1 MAYFL
6 ASVPGIVHLVLFMA
20 NGDKNGSGISGVGNG
35 FYRRLCCLWRIY
47 LLERWLEH
55 PFWSAMEALY
65 AGRKQLVTTGAVSI
79 FFWYLGAHLLYFTE
93 FDNPDAKIR
102 EFYGS
107 VARAIW
113 ACSIYLNGEW
123 VFCDFSWAGKA
134 VGGFIVLFGVSI
146 VVVPMSVFTFNFL
159 TNIQGDFYETKVW
172 HLKAEPAD
180 LWQLKLMPKDD
191 APVWRKQLFRLLY
204 EHLQKLE
211 KCLKAKDKGQDSP
224 KWELSQ
230 GFLLFKWVSITAS
243 VVFVLITIME
253 NSEYMNTDNCVES
266 SARNPLFHG
275 PDEIQRC
282 KDFFSRLD
290 HVEYSVDLV
299 FLHFF
304 ILEFIMRCVC
314 LRWRHLI
321 SELGLAEMLSITG
334 LVASLTDYRE
344 VALHH
349 PEQHKEWTYK
359 LAIGSVVSLRLCRL
373 VCVGSYFGLLRALR
387 KVVAVSQWSLL
398 KSFYFLVAVWFTHAM
413 LLHFTEFQNHT
424 QALAGAQVLP
434 SIEAQFVRH
443 QQGYA
448 TLVEELQKHSFLQI
462 SGFASNASASNLS
475 LVNVTNVANVTNVT
489 NVTNSTSSEVP
500 RHPYQVIPTPMNQST
515 RFGDYLGAMQYSL
528 QHLAGDYPMVEYTGA
543 GKLVLMLGLVIG
555 TCAITAWTAV
565 FSSAM
570 VNYLA
575 NEAEEDD
582 YLAKAASHRMLVA
595 IEVVMRLQ
603 QQWRR
608 RKRRREAAIARGEPP
623 VNDLERQAL
632 GFRTKV
638 RRLLFRQGALGKAL
652 IFVFQVTLVVNIVAN
667 LLHSL
672 PEFRE
677 NKQVEPVRW
686 RVEAV
691 CDLIFLV
698 ELILY
703 LIAGKGRQG
712 VRWVFGRTVDM
723 VCLVPGLV
731 ALWHMVNRIKK
742 LEDLDMEL
750 LGSSEVFKSNDTT
763 DFQML
768 LDTLQM
774 IRVVRILFWHQWQR
788 KVHVVLSG
796 IAQTGPILVIPAIMS
811 SLIWI
816 MTSALFVWME
826 NVYDGPS
833 KDFFTSVPTS
843 MYWTSSFLIGE
854 WTLADFSSGG
864 GNRVCIAICLFGT
877 MGFAIPMGLMMEGV
891 QQAITLDHFESTP
904 LQELDAISMAD
915 EAVKEKRRASRVLQL
930 RPTSRRP
937 GSPTGAWARTST
949 SS

>member
-1 MAYFL
+1 
-6 ASVPGIVHLVLFMA
+6 
-20 NGDKNGSGISGVGNG
+20 
-35 FYRRLCCLWRIY
+35 
-47 LLERWLEH
+47 
-55 PFWSAMEALY
+55 
-65 AGRKQLVTTGAVSI
+65 
-79 FFWYLGAHLLYFTE
+79 
-93 FDNPDAKIR
+93 
-102 EFYGS
+102 
-107 VARAIW
+107 
-113 ACSIYLNGEW
+113 
-123 VFCDFSWAGKA
+123 
-134 VGGFIVLFGVSI
+134 
-146 VVVPMSVFTFNFL
+146 
-159 TNIQGDFYETKVW
+159 
-172 HLKAEPAD
+172 
-180 LWQLKLMPKDD
+180 
-191 APVWRKQLFRLLY
+191 
-204 EHLQKLE
+204 
-211 KCLKAKDKGQDSP
+211 
-224 KWELSQ
+224 
-230 GFLLFKWVSITAS
+230 
-243 VVFVLITIME
+243 
-253 NSEYMNTDNCVES
+253 
-266 SARNPLFHG
+266 
-275 PDEIQRC
+275 
-282 KDFFSRLD
+282 
-290 HVEYSVDLV
+290 
-299 FLHFF
+299 
-304 ILEFIMRCVC
+304 
-314 LRWRHLI
+314 
-321 SELGLAEMLSITG
+321 
-334 LVASLTDYRE
+334 
-344 VALHH
+344 
-349 PEQHKEWTYK
+349 
-359 LAIGSVVSLRLCRL
+359 
-373 VCVGSYFGLLRALR
+373 
-387 KVVAVSQWSLL
+387 
-398 KSFYFLVAVWFTHAM
+398 
-413 LLHFTEFQNHT
+413 
-424 QALAGAQVLP
+424 
-434 SIEAQFVRH
+434 
-443 QQGYA
+443 
-448 TLVEELQKHSFLQI
+448 
-462 SGFASNASASNLS
+462 
-475 LVNVTNVANVTNVT
+475 
-489 NVTNSTSSEVP
+489 
-500 RHPYQVIPTPMNQST
+500 
-515 RFGDYLGAMQYSL
+515 
-528 QHLAGDYPMVEYTGA
+528 MVEYTGA

-575 NEAEEDD
+575 NEAEED

-677 NKQVEPVRW
+677 SKQVEPVRW

-731 ALWHMVNRIKK
+731 ALWHMVNRIQK

-826 NVYDGPS
+826 NVYNGPS

-854 WTLADFSSGG
+854 WTLADFSPGG
-864 GNRVCIAICLFGT
+864 GNRVYDKSKSIPKESPRFDEVSTTATPRDGGEFRTPGPTPRVDGVKLSAREVPPPAVEEDKRDEISYEGTYLGT
-877 MGFAIPMGLMMEGV
+877 MKHGRGRLRMRTYTYEGEFQNDMKHGLGALEWDDGRRYEGGFRNGKFHGAAVMQWPDGRRYVGQYAEDRKHGDGTFSWQDGRRYEGQWVAGKRHGIGTYTNAKGFTRRGTWQQDRPIKWEEPDPQASGL
-891 QQAITLDHFESTP
+891 S
-904 LQELDAISMAD
+904 LQ
-915 EAVKEKRRASRVLQL
+915 
-930 RPTSRRP
+930 
-937 GSPTGAWARTST
+937 SPTRQPERLEAEEEVIEVST
-949 SS
+949 L